1 MLGTI
6 VRMTGHPTI
15 AVDGNANQDKSA
27 NTRRRLLDAAEALVA
42 DEGYGAPS
50 HRSIARRAGVH
61 VALVN
66 YHFGSKE
73 MLLEGVVA
81 RRADRLLTE
90 WRRAL
95 EEATATGRP
104 TATGVLCAYWAP
116 FATPDAT
123 ADGEWRNYLCAIAW
137 LSQAHD
143 GESWWTLQFAPVE
156 RAFREALSRALPNVP
171 PEVIERGFRYSRELL
186 DAVLLHRCNKVNG
199 RCTTP
204 PNGLREDDVDGLI
217 AFLAAGLE
225 ALPTAPP
232 QGGPRICRTQ
242 VVSASSD

>member
-1 MLGTI
+1 MDGT
-6 VRMTGHPTI
+6 
-15 AVDGNANQDKSA
+15 ANRDKSA
-27 NTRRRLLDAAEALVA
+27 QTRRRLLDAAEALVS

-73 MLLEGVVA
+73 MLLEAVVA
-81 RRADRLLTE
+81 RRADKLQYA
-90 WRRAL
+90 WRHAL
-95 EEATATGRP
+95 EEALADGRP
-104 TATGVLCAYWAP
+104 SVAGVLCAYWAP
-116 FATPDAT
+116 FATSEAM

-143 GESWWTLQFAPVE
+143 GESWGSLQVGGVE
-156 RAFREALSRALPNVP
+156 RMFRDALARALPGVP
-171 PEVIERGFRYSRELL
+171 PDAIERGFRYARELL

-199 RCTTP
+199 TCATP
-204 PNGLREDDVDGLI
+204 PAGLREDDVDGLI

-225 ALPTAPP
+225 ALPTSPMTVA
-232 QGGPRICRTQ
+232 PRICRTHFAG
-242 VVSASSD
+242 VSND

>member
-1 MLGTI
+1 M
-6 VRMTGHPTI
+6 
-15 AVDGNANQDKSA
+15 DGNGNRDKSA
-27 NTRRRLLDAAEALVA
+27 QTRRRLLDAAEALVA

-73 MLLEGVVA
+73 MLLEAVVA
-81 RRADRLLTE
+81 RRADRLLDE

-95 EEATATGRP
+95 DECLADGP
-104 TATGVLCAYWAP
+104 TVTGVLCAYWAP
-116 FATPDAT
+116 FATREALE
-123 ADGEWRNYLCAIAW
+123 DGEWRNYLCAIAW

-143 GESWWTLQFAPVE
+143 GETWWSQQFASVE
-156 RAFREALSRALPNVP
+156 RAFRDALGRALPGVP
-171 PEVIERGFRYSRELL
+171 PLAIERGFRYARELL

-199 RCTTP
+199 NCTTP
-204 PNGLREDDVDGLI
+204 PAGLRENDLDALI

-225 ALPTAPP
+225 ALPTAPLAD
-232 QGGPRICRTQ
+232 GPRICRTHL
-242 VVSASSD
+242 VAASSD